1 MPAISDKARDF
12 WDRISPRERRLVLI
26 AAVAAPI
33 TIAIWLGLSIRD
45 GLVDMEARNDKT
57 RKALAVLSDLRA
69 RGDVHATKGDD
80 PVSMMGTEPLS
91 LPTYLDNAAKKAQ
104 FTLKSTSP
112 HPDDKR
118 NGFVTKSV
126 SCSLD
131 DLTIEQLKTFL
142 MEVEMGSKVVAVTHI
157 DLRKDFRNK
166 DKLDVNLEVSTY
178 SKEPPAKPEGDA
190 AEGGSAK
197 KGT

>member
-1 MPAISDKARDF
+1 MSAIRDKARDF
-12 WDRISPRERRLVLI
+12 WDRISPRERRLVLLAGI
-26 AAVAAPI
+26 AAPI

-45 GLVDMEARNDKT
+45 GLVEMEHRNDKT
-57 RKALAVLSDLRA
+57 RKALAVLVDLRA
-69 RGDVHATKGDD
+69 RGDSHTQGEDV
-80 PVSMMGTEPLS
+80 VSMMGTEPLS

-104 FTLKSTSP
+104 FTLKSTTP
-112 HPDDKR
+112 R
-118 NGFVTKSV
+118 NPTTRDGFVTNSV
-126 SCSLD
+126 SCTLD
-131 DLTIEQLKTFL
+131 DLTIDQLKTFL

-178 SKEPPAKPEGDA
+178 SKEPPAKPEG
-190 AEGGSAK
+190 AEGSAETK